1 MEKTLHNRR
10 VAARSCSGQAAR
22 QPWRAPVLTI
32 IDVRE
37 THNGIDPL
45 VADGSFSMGS

>member
-1 MEKTLHNRR
+1 MNKPLRDRR
-10 VAARSCSGQAAR
+10 VAARRCCGHTVR
-22 QPWRAPVLTI
+22 QPWRAPALTI

-45 VADGSFSMGS
+45 VTDGSFSMGS

>member
-1 MEKTLHNRR
+1 MNKTLRDR
-10 VAARSCSGQAAR
+10 PVAARRCCGRAVR

-37 THNGIDPL
+37 TYNGIDPL